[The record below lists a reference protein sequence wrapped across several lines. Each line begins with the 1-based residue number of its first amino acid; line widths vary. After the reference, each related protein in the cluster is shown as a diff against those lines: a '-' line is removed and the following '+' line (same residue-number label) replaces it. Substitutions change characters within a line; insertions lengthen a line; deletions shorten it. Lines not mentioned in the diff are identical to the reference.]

1 MLLKSS
7 ISSLFFAI
15 VLTIIE
21 SVVSKSP
28 TIIDEWYILPFHYV
42 SFCFM
47 YSKALIV
54 CAHVFITAMSSCLC
68 TATCSTADSCWNKEQ
83 QQECELLS

>member
-1 MLLKSS
+1 MVENLLGS
-7 ISSLFFAI
+7 AGDP
-15 VLTIIE
+15 

-28 TIIDEWYILPFHYV
+28 TITEEWYILPFHYV

-54 CAHVFITAMSSCLC
+54 CAHVFITAI
-68 TATCSTADSCWNKEQ
+68 TGFEP
-83 QQECELLS
+83 